1 MSVSRLLRSILHSG
15 ERTREAVTMGDLVAG
30 ALVTWPSAPGAPVGV
45 VTEVDGPRIRVRFD
59 GDDES
64 KIFNARAG
72 VVERVELR
80 GMVRRVSTGAIG
92 LLHEP
97 TTSVP
102 PRWQVFLEGQLLTIA
117 EADLRQHVMDD
128 PHSRIVE
135 GRLGTPRQ
143 FDLAVTARRYE
154 LENLTND
161 LVALGEARVDIK
173 PHQVSVVHRVISDYP
188 HRFLLCDEVG
198 LGKTIEAGMI
208 LKELRARGAAART
221 LVIAPPN
228 LLRQWQFE
236 LKSKFNESF
245 SIINSATV
253 KYLQSTQSIETNPFE
268 VYDSVIVS
276 SAWITTPKW
285 AKLAEESPWDMVILD
300 EAHHARVRGSGR
312 SRRETR
318 LYKTVRSLAS
328 PDAFSKRA
336 ALFLTATPMQLDSG
350 ELYSLIELLDP
361 ALFPTEEHFDR
372 HRSDLPG
379 LSRLVHDLTQHGFPL
394 PEDDPADVIDR
405 VAGWLDMSEEDAQ
418 ARLTAGD
425 ESIAQLC
432 DELSARHLLS
442 EVLIRN
448 RKKIV
453 GGFMPRQAHRWE
465 VELSRQEQ
473 VALQAVEDYV
483 RDGYAKAAQTKDTS
497 VGFVMVIFQK
507 LMASSIRALRT
518 SLERRRVKLE
528 KNAEAPVLDKRTKA
542 QLEEL
547 EIRLDDDE
555 FVGALL
561 DEIAAAHTGEAAE
574 LATLVALLDAVPTD
588 SKGDAFVEQLLELQ
602 RLDPDAKVLLFT
614 EFRETQEYLRER
626 LEAIGWDVR
635 LFHGQLK
642 TEAKDAA
649 VEAFREAT
657 GPSILL
663 STEAGGEGRNFQFC
677 HLLVNYD
684 LPWNPMRIEQRIG
697 RVDRIGQEHTV
708 QVFNFWVK
716 GTIEERV
723 LDVLE
728 RRINVFEDT
737 VGGLDPILGDA
748 ERYLTRI
755 LQLGGQERDKALQT
769 FEEQIER
776 KIKHARAAEEK
787 LRDFIM
793 ETKSYSSEI
802 ATLLAGQASPITPAD
817 QERFV
822 TKLLADVK
830 TYLHREDDGT
840 FEIRFNEPFLS
851 DFPQHAK
858 DGLRSRTVAFRP
870 DVKADDQHVEYMALG
885 HPVVDDLLTA
895 VTSTS
900 YPGSAAAFTLASDDD
915 LPEASGWLVVYE
927 LGVPGLREVRELAPL
942 FIHDAGTIDAD
953 LGHGLLARSAAFPKD
968 APLDPEAIPS
978 DDLDTALDQAE
989 SAAFRR
995 LQELED
1001 SAHGESERQLERAR
1015 AKLSTYFDYREQAAQ
1030 DRLASSQKVLD
1041 GLEQADDAD
1050 TRRII
1055 PIWRANVAR
1064 DEKLIAEL
1072 ADERTNQLAQLE
1084 ARVAGGGDL
1093 RLVAVARVEI
1103 R

>member
-1 MSVSRLLRSILHSG
+1 MG
-15 ERTREAVTMGDLVAG
+15 ELVAG

-45 VTEVDGPRIRVRFD
+45 ITEVDGPRVRVRFD

-72 VVERVELR
+72 VIRPVDLA
-80 GMVRRVSTGAIG
+80 GMVRRVSTGSIG
-92 LLHEP
+92 LLQAQ
-97 TTSVP
+97 TTAVP
-102 PRWQVFLEGQLLTIA
+102 PRWQVILDGRLVTVA
-117 EADLRQHVMDD
+117 EADLRQHVLDD
-128 PHSRIVE
+128 PQSRIIE
-135 GRLGTPRQ
+135 GRLGSARQ

-154 LENLTND
+154 LENMTND
-161 LVALGEARVDIK
+161 LVSLGESRVDIK
-173 PHQVSVVHRVISDYP
+173 PHQVSVVHRVISNYP

-245 SIINSATV
+245 SIINRDTV
-253 KYLQSTQSIETNPFE
+253 KYLQSTQSDDSNPFE
-268 VYDSVIVS
+268 VYGSVIVS
-276 SAWITTPKW
+276 SAWITGAKW
-285 AKLAEESPWDMVILD
+285 AKLAAEAPWDMVIVD

-312 SRRETR
+312 SRRETQ
-318 LYKTVRSLAS
+318 LYKTVRTLAA

-361 ALFPTEEHFDR
+361 ALFPTEEHFDI
-372 HRSDLPG
+372 HRAGVPG

-394 PEDDPADVIDR
+394 PNAEPDDVIAR
-405 VAGWLDMSEEDAQ
+405 VAEWLDLDEVEAER
-418 ARLTAGD
+418 RLTAGD

-432 DELSARHLLS
+432 EDLSARHLLS

-465 VELSRQEQ
+465 VELSEPERI
-473 VALQAVEDYV
+473 ALDAVENYV
-483 RDGYAKAAQTKDTS
+483 RDGYAKAAMTEDRS
-497 VGFVMVIFQK
+497 VGFLMVIFQK

-528 KNAEAPVLDKRTKA
+528 SSALAPALSKRTKA
-542 QLEEL
+542 QLDEL

-561 DEIAAAHTGEAAE
+561 DEIATARKVEAAE
-574 LATLVALLDAVPTD
+574 LETLVALLDAVPTD
-588 SKGDAFVEQLLELQ
+588 SKGDAFVAHLLELQ
-602 RLDPDAKVLLFT
+602 RHDPAAKVLLFT

-626 LEAIGWDVR
+626 LEAVGWDVQ

-642 TEAKDAA
+642 PEAKDAA
-649 VEAFREAT
+649 VDAFKAAT

-697 RVDRIGQEHTV
+697 RVDRIGQDHTV

-748 ERYLTRI
+748 ERDLTRI
-755 LQLGGQERDKALQT
+755 LQLGGEERERALET
-769 FEEQIER
+769 FEQQIE
-776 KIKHARAAEEK
+776 KKMKAARAAEEK

-793 ETKSYSSEI
+793 ETKSYSTEI
-802 ATLLAGQASPITPAD
+802 AGLLAEQASPISPAD

-822 TKLLADVK
+822 HRLLRDVG
-830 TYLHREDDGT
+830 TQLRPLDDGT
-840 FEIRFNEPFLS
+840 FEVTFHEPFLS
-851 DFPQHAK
+851 DFPEHAK
-858 DGLRSRTVAFRP
+858 DALRRRTAAFRP
-870 DVKADDQHVEYMALG
+870 DVKPDSEHVEYLALG
-885 HPVVDDLLTA
+885 HPVIDDLLTR
-895 VTSTS
+895 VTSDD
-900 YPGSAAAFTLASDDD
+900 YAGSASAFTIEPDDD
-915 LPEASGWLVVYE
+915 LAPASGWLVIYE
-927 LGVPGLREVRELAPL
+927 LGVPGLREIRELTPL
-942 FIHDAGTIDAD
+942 FVRDDGTIDAD
-953 LGHGLLARSAAFPKD
+953 LGDRLLLRAAEFTKDPPINSGL
-968 APLDPEAIPS
+968 IPIN
-978 DDLDTALDQAE
+978 DLDKALEAAE
-989 SAAFRR
+989 SLSFER
-995 LQELED
+995 LKELEEL
-1001 SAHGESERQLERAR
+1001 AQGESQRQLDRERT
-1015 AKLSTYFDYREQAAQ
+1015 KLAGYFDYRDQAAR
-1030 DRLASSQKVLD
+1030 DRLASSQKVLAD
-1041 GLEQADDAD
+1041 LEAADQAD

-1055 PIWRANVAR
+1055 PVWRANVAR
-1064 DEKLIAEL
+1064 DEQLITQL
-1072 ADERTNQLAQLE
+1072 AGEREQRLAQLE
-1084 ARVAGGGDL
+1084 LRVAGGGDL
-1093 RLVAVARVEI
+1093 RLVAVARIEI
-1103 R
+1103 G

>member
-1 MSVSRLLRSILHSG
+1 MGELVS
-15 ERTREAVTMGDLVAG
+15 G
-30 ALVTWPSAPGAPVGV
+30 ALVRWPSAPGAPVGV
-45 VTEVDGPRIRVRFD
+45 ITEVDGPRIRVRFD
-59 GDDES
+59 GENES

-80 GMVRRVSTGAIG
+80 GMVQRVSTGAIG
-92 LLHEP
+92 LLHDQ
-97 TTSVP
+97 TTPAP
-102 PRWQVFLEGQLLTIA
+102 PRWQVFLEGKLMTIA

-143 FDLAVTARRYE
+143 FGLAVTARRYE

-161 LVALGEARVDIK
+161 LVSLGESRVDIK

-228 LLRQWQFE
+228 LVRQWQFE

-245 SIINSATV
+245 SIINRATV
-253 KYLQSTQSIETNPFE
+253 KFLQAQANDANPFE

-285 AKLAEESPWDMVILD
+285 AKLAAETPWDMVIVD
-300 EAHHARVRGSGR
+300 EAHHARVRGRGR
-312 SRRETR
+312 SGRETR
-318 LYKTVRSLAS
+318 LYKTVRSLAA

-372 HRSDLPG
+372 HRSEVPG
-379 LSRLVHDLTQHGFPL
+379 LSRLVHDLTQRGFPL
-394 PEDDPADVIDR
+394 PDTDPAAVVAK
-405 VAGWLDMSEEDAQ
+405 VAGWLELDEDEAA
-418 ARLTAGD
+418 ARLTAGE

-465 VELSRQEQ
+465 VTLSPAERK
-473 VALQAVEDYV
+473 ALEAVEEYV
-483 RDGYAKAAQTKDTS
+483 RGGFAEAARTKDAS
-497 VGFVMVIFQK
+497 VGFLMVIFQK

-528 KNAEAPVLDKRTKA
+528 LSAQAPVLDKRTKA

-547 EIRLDDDE
+547 EVRLDDDE
-555 FVGALL
+555 YVGALL
-561 DEIAAAHTGEAAE
+561 DEIAAAHKGEANE
-574 LATLVALLDAVPTD
+574 LATLVALLDEIPTD

-602 RLDPDAKVLLFT
+602 RLDPTAKVLLFT

-626 LEAIGWDVR
+626 LEAIGWDVQ

-642 TEAKDAA
+642 PEAKDAA
-649 VEAFREAT
+649 VEAFRSAT

-697 RVDRIGQEHTV
+697 RVDRIGQDHTV

-716 GTIEERV
+716 GTVEERV

-748 ERYLTRI
+748 ERDLTRI
-755 LQLGGQERDKALQT
+755 LQLGGEERDRALQT
-769 FEEQIER
+769 FEEQIE
-776 KIKHARAAEEK
+776 KKMQAARAAEEK

-802 ATLLAGQASPITPAD
+802 ATLLAGQASPITPSD

-830 TYLHREDDGT
+830 TYLHRNDDGT

-851 DFPQHAK
+851 DSPQHAK
-858 DGLRSRTVAFRP
+858 DGQRSRTVAFRP
-870 DVKADDQHVEYMALG
+870 DIKPDAQHVEYMALG

-895 VTSTS
+895 VTSS
-900 YPGSAAAFTLASDDD
+900 IYPGSATAFSVTAGDGLDPAT
-915 LPEASGWLVVYE
+915 GWLVIHE
-927 LGVPGLREVRELAPL
+927 LGVPGLREVRELVPL
-942 FIHDAGTIDAD
+942 FVRDDGTLDPDTGRLLLNRAGSFPHDE
-953 LGHGLLARSAAFPKD
+953 
-968 APLDPEAIPS
+968 PLDPEVVPS
-978 DDLDTALDQAE
+978 DDLDAALETAEA
-989 SAAFRR
+989 AAFRR
-995 LQELED
+995 LHDLEAG
-1001 SAHGESERQLERAR
+1001 AHEESQRQLDRAR
-1015 AKLSTYFDYREQAAQ
+1015 SKLSQYFDYREQTAR
-1030 DRLASSQKVLD
+1030 DRAASSRKVLA
-1041 GLEQADDAD
+1041 GLETSDDAE
-1050 TRRII
+1050 TRKII
-1055 PIWRANVAR
+1055 PVWRANVAR
-1064 DEKLIAEL
+1064 DEKLLAEL
-1072 ADERTNQLAQLE
+1072 TDERATQLAQLE

-1093 RLVAVARVEI
+1093 RLVAVARIEI
-1103 R
+1103 G